1 MKTPEAAVSTASAP
15 ERLRYFTQAA
25 SSPGT
30 GVAACIVLRA
40 ARQAQRVAEA
50 ALQCGL
56 SPSQLRQL
64 FHGTLPL
71 AALSLRTL
79 GTIAAFLEFEPV
91 VLAIS
96 AGYLRDG
103 DFDTPDTRPAI
114 APYAGEWAAWLRSD
128 TVATW
133 REWTRMFGRANVEAA
148 RGLDTCVRVSVTPM
162 PRPRPSGP
170 PEYLRTWV
178 LETLRQRGDDLS
190 VASRALGLRPAELRC
205 FLENRVNPQLYPRAQ
220 LRRFADF
227 LGVPAVAVL
236 AAIDAL
242 EGRHGCTQAVAKEPP
257 GHPPLQR
264 GQ

>member
-1 MKTPEAAVSTASAP
+1 MKTPEAAVSTAFAP

-30 GVAACIVLRA
+30 GVAACIVWRA
-40 ARQAQRVAEA
+40 ARQAQRVAGA

-56 SPSQLRQL
+56 SPSQLHQL

-71 AALSLRTL
+71 TALSLRTL
-79 GTIAAFLEFEPV
+79 GTVSAYLDLAPV

-103 DFDTPDTRPAI
+103 DFDAPDARPAI
-114 APYAGEWAAWLRSD
+114 APYAGEWAAWLRSGP
-128 TVATW
+128 VVTW
-133 REWTRMFGRANVEAA
+133 RQWARIFGRADADVAG
-148 RGLDTCVRVSVTPM
+148 GLDTGTWISVTLI
-162 PRPRPSGP
+162 PRCRPSAP
-170 PEYLRTWV
+170 SEYLRTWV
-178 LETLRQRGDDLS
+178 LETLRQRGEDLS
-190 VASRALGLRPAELRC
+190 VACRALELRPVELRC
-205 FLENRVNPQLYPRAQ
+205 FLENRVDPQLYPRAQ

-227 LGVPAVAVL
+227 LSGPGVAVL

-257 GHPPLQR
+257 GHPPLQP

>member
-40 ARQAQRVAEA
+40 ARQAQRVSGA

-64 FHGTLPL
+64 FHGTLSL
-71 AALSLRTL
+71 TALSLRTL
-79 GTIAAFLEFEPV
+79 GTVSAYLDLAPV
-91 VLAIS
+91 VLAIA

-103 DFDTPDTRPAI
+103 DFDAPDARTAI
-114 APYAGEWAAWLRSD
+114 APYAGEWTAWLRSG

-133 REWTRMFGRANVEAA
+133 REWTRMFGRADADVAGELDSGA
-148 RGLDTCVRVSVTPM
+148 RISVTPM
-162 PRPRPSGP
+162 PRHRPSAP

-178 LETLRQRGDDLS
+178 LETLRQRGEDLS
-190 VASRALGLRPAELRC
+190 VACRALELRPVELRC
-205 FLENRVNPQLYPRAQ
+205 FLENRVDPQLYPRAQ

-227 LGVPAVAVL
+227 LGVPGVAVL

-242 EGRHGCTQAVAKEPP
+242 EGRFEHTQAVAKENP
-257 GHPPLQR
+257 GHPPLQP

>member
-15 ERLRYFTQAA
+15 EQLRYFTQAA

-40 ARQAQRVAEA
+40 AGQAQRVAGA

-71 AALSLRTL
+71 ATLSLRTL
-79 GTIAAFLEFEPV
+79 GTVSAYLDLAPV
-91 VLAIS
+91 VLAIA
-96 AGYLRDG
+96 AGYLRAG
-103 DFDTPDTRPAI
+103 DFDAPDARPAI

-133 REWTRMFGRANVEAA
+133 REWTRIFGRADADVAG
-148 RGLDTCVRVSVTPM
+148 GLDTGVRISVTPM
-162 PRPRPSGP
+162 PWRRPTNP

-178 LETLRQRGDDLS
+178 LETLQQRGDSLS
-190 VASRALGLRPAELRC
+190 VACCALGLRPAELRC

-257 GHPPLQR
+257 VHPPLQP